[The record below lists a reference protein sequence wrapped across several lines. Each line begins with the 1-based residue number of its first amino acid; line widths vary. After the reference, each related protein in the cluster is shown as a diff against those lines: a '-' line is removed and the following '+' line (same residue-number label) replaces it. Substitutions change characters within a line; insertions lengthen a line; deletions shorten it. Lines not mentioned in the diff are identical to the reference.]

1 MKLTKEWVEAELKR
15 AEQQEPHR
23 PPEEE
28 YAFYM
33 AVRDG
38 NMEYVQKNC
47 AAEVFSNPV
56 GMGVLSKNPLQ
67 NIILLS
73 RHPWSPGIVSPAAW
87 KQNRPT
93 A

>member
-28 YAFYM
+28 YAFYI

-38 NMEYVQKNC
+38 NIEYVQKIAPPKC
-47 AAEVFSNPV
+47 SATRSEWEFCQ
-56 GMGVLSKNPLQ
+56 K
-67 NIILLS
+67 IRFKI
-73 RHPWSPGIVSPAAW
+73 
-87 KQNRPT
+87 
-93 A
+93 